1 VIGEIAMMLPLHA
14 ARDSEAGV
22 TPATLFRKLPQPKH
36 FAEGA
41 ASLDHLVSPEEAV
54 RIALARQ

>member
-1 VIGEIAMMLPLHA
+1 MMLPLHA